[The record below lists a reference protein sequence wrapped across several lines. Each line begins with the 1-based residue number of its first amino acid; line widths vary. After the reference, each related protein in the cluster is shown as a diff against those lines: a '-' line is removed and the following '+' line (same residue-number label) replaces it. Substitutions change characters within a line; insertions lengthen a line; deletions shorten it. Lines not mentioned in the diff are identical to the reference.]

1 VRIDVSGEIRSD
13 YMGFAR
19 LIRLAEKTRERVFD
33 DIDINMRNI
42 TWLDANMCASFED
55 AF

>member
-1 VRIDVSGEIRSD
+1 VNINISGEIRSD

-19 LIRLAEKTRERVFD
+19 LIRLAERTRERVFE
-33 DIDINMRNI
+33 DIDIDMRNI